1 MSPRESQPWW
11 LAESSAMEPS
21 ETLDATFDPTQEP
34 IDLLP
39 LRPWEVRKVRARQAE
54 MLSETPAARGEARVI
69 VANVLEAHR
78 AALNE
83 YADTP
88 WLARF
93 RRSDRRLAVIRTY
106 RNREVRGLRL
116 LRQEDE

>member
-1 MSPRESQPWW
+1 
-11 LAESSAMEPS
+11 MEPS

>member
-1 MSPRESQPWW
+1 
-11 LAESSAMEPS
+11 MEPS
-21 ETLDATFDPTQEP
+21 ETVDATFDPTQEP

-39 LRPWEVRKVRARQAE
+39 LRPWEVRKVRARRAA
-54 MLSETPAARGEARVI
+54 MLSEKPAARGEARAI

-78 AALNE
+78 AALEE

-93 RRSDRRLAVIRTY
+93 RRSDRRLAAIRTY

-116 LRQEDE
+116 LPQRDE